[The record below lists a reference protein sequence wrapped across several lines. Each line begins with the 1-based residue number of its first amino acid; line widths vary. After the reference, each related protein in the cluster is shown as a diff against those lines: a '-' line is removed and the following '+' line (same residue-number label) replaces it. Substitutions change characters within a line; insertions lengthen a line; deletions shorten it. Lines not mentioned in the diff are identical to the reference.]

1 MASALAAK
9 MLAAA
14 LGPLL
19 RPRPPPAV
27 PRALSTLLPG
37 RPSAAG
43 AAGAK
48 PRPWEPAGLPG
59 RLLPSRLLPVLG
71 PSGLQPAL
79 GFKTKGVLKER
90 CRHCYRVKR
99 RGRWF
104 IYCRA
109 NPKHKQ
115 RQM

>member
-1 MASALAAK
+1 MLAAK
-9 MLAAA
+9 RLASA

-37 RPSAAG
+37 RPG
-43 AAGAK
+43 AAGA
-48 PRPWEPAGLPG
+48 AGLPG
-59 RLLPSRLLPVLG
+59 RLLPALGPPGRLLPALG
-71 PSGLQPAL
+71 PPGLPPAL
-79 GFKTKGVLKER
+79 GFKTKGVIRER
-90 CRHCYRVKR
+90 CRDCYRVKR

>member
-1 MASALAAK
+1 MLAAK
-9 MLAAA
+9 MLAAKRLASA

-27 PRALSTLLPG
+27 PRALSTLPPG
-37 RPSAAG
+37 RPGAAG
-43 AAGAK
+43 AAGL
-48 PRPWEPAGLPG
+48 PGLLLPG
-59 RLLPSRLLPVLG
+59 RLLPALAPPGLP
-71 PSGLQPAL
+71 PAR
-79 GFKTKGVLKER
+79 GFKTRGVIRER
-90 CRHCYRVKR
+90 CRDCYRVKR

-115 RQM
+115 RQL

>member
-1 MASALAAK
+1 MLAAK
-9 MLAAA
+9 RLVSA

-19 RPRPPPAV
+19 RPPPAPAV

-37 RPSAAG
+37 RPGAAG
-43 AAGAK
+43 AAGLPA
-48 PRPWEPAGLPG
+48 RPLPV
-59 RLLPSRLLPVLG
+59 RLLPALG
-71 PSGLQPAL
+71 PPGLPPAL
-79 GFKTKGVLKER
+79 GFKTKGVVRER
-90 CRHCYRVKR
+90 CRDCYRVKR

>member
-9 MLAAA
+9 MLASA

-37 RPSAAG
+37 RPG
-43 AAGAK
+43 AAG
-48 PRPWEPAGLPG
+48 PAGLPG
-59 RLLPSRLLPVLG
+59 RLLPGLG
-71 PSGLQPAL
+71 PPGLQPAL
-79 GFKTKGVLKER
+79 GFKTKGVIKER
-90 CRHCYRVKR
+90 CRDCYRVKR

>member
-1 MASALAAK
+1 MLAAK
-9 MLAAA
+9 RLASA

-27 PRALSTLLPG
+27 PRALSTLPPG
-37 RPSAAG
+37 RPGAAG
-43 AAGAK
+43 AAGL
-48 PRPWEPAGLPG
+48 PGLLLPGRLLPALGLPG
-59 RLLPSRLLPVLG
+59 RLLPALAPPGLP
-71 PSGLQPAL
+71 PAR
-79 GFKTKGVLKER
+79 GFKTRGVIRER
-90 CRHCYRVKR
+90 CRDCYRVKR

-115 RQM
+115 RQL